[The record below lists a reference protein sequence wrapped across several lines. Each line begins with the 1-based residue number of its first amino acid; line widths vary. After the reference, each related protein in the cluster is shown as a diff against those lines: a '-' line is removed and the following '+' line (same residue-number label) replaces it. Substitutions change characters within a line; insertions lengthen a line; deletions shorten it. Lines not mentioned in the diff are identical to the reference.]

1 MNRRTI
7 LSFPCPKDFWPQVEN
22 WAAESGFTLIR
33 QDGEQRLYRKGHR
46 LLMAPIWVE
55 LRREGKQVVLEAW
68 VVADM
73 FLILSAL
80 AGKKP
85 EAGIASG
92 GLTAM
97 LPRRRAREAVN
108 ILLKRFNLKPI
119 T

>member
-1 MNRRTI
+1 MSRRTI
-7 LSFPCPKDFWPQVEN
+7 VSFSCPKDFWPQVEK
-22 WAAESGFTLIR
+22 WATETGFTLIS
-33 QDGEQRLYRKGHR
+33 QDSEQRLYRKGHR

-55 LRREGKQVVLEAW
+55 LRREGKKVVLEAW

-108 ILLKRFNLKPI
+108 ILLRRFNQSPI

>member
-7 LSFPCPKDFWPQVEN
+7 VSFPCPKDFWLQVER
-22 WAAESGFTLIR
+22 WAAETGFSLNSRDSEKRI
-33 QDGEQRLYRKGHR
+33 YRKGHR
-46 LLMAPIWVE
+46 LLMAPTWVE
-55 LRREGKQVVLEAW
+55 FRREGKKVILEAW

-85 EAGIASG
+85 EAGIGSG

-97 LPRRRAREAVN
+97 LPRRRARDAVN
-108 ILLKRFNLKPI
+108 ILLQRFNQKLI

>member
-1 MNRRTI
+1 MKRRTI
-7 LSFPCPKDFWPQVEN
+7 VSFPYPKDFWSQVEN
-22 WAAESGFTLIR
+22 WAAETGFTLTNR
-33 QDGEQRLYRKGHR
+33 KGEQRLYRKGHR

-55 LRREGKQVVLEAW
+55 FRREGKQVVLEAW

-85 EAGIASG
+85 ETGIESG
-92 GLTAM
+92 GMTAM
-97 LPRRRAREAVN
+97 LPRRRGREAVN
-108 ILLKRFNLKPI
+108 ILLRRLNQKPI